1 MRKYNLLT
9 WVVLVFLLWNC
20 RGDQGPIGPPGTPG
34 QQGSQGPQGPAGPQ
48 TVALMYEFEFDLNA
62 ANQWEEFYEF
72 PEEDLEDIYLED
84 VGLVYLLWDVVETD
98 GEPLDVWRLMPV
110 NFFNQ
115 KGILSMNFD
124 YTAADV
130 RVFLEGS
137 YPLDATS
144 DMNDLLA
151 RIVIV
156 PADYSPNGRR
166 ATVNFENFN
175 EVKTAF
181 GLKDTK
187 RVKGK
192 PFMQIVRE
200 REAMGK

>member
-9 WVVLVFLLWNC
+9 WIVLVSLLWNC
-20 RGDQGPIGPPGTPG
+20 RGDQGPIGPQGDPGP
-34 QQGSQGPQGPAGPQ
+34 QGPQGPAGPQ
-48 TVALMYEFEFDLNA
+48 TVALMYEFEFDLNT
-62 ANQWEEFYEF
+62 ANQWEAFYAF
-72 PEEDLEDIYLED
+72 PEEDIEDIFLED

-98 GEPLDVWRLMPV
+98 NGEELDVWRLMPV
-110 NFFNQ
+110 NFFNE

-137 YPLDATS
+137 YPLDATA
-144 DMNDLLA
+144 DMTDLLA

-166 ATVNFENFN
+166 GAVNFENYN
-175 EVKTAF
+175 EVQKAF
-181 GLKDTK
+181 GLKEAK

-192 PFMQIVRE
+192 SFMQIMRE
-200 REAMGK
+200 REALKK